1 MPPTYS
7 TTSVA
12 MGTPVPPVV
21 TQSVQPAAGPL
32 PASLTPTVRTLPPRI
47 VRNQLPPK
55 FNQVTLPA
63 KVVTSNLPP
72 IGPPPTPQLPMPSV
86 PLPAPE
92 PLPMSMT
99 VQSVQQVPVQTVQ
112 SVAVPVQT
120 VQSVALPYQSVAAVP
135 TTIQSVAVPYST
147 GSVRPVTTYSTGSVP
162 VPAVSSVYGTSSI
175 GLPYRTASVGAGTP
189 LYSTSSMPIMSAV

>member
-1 MPPTYS
+1 MPTTYS

-12 MGTPVPPVV
+12 MGTPVPPMV

-32 PASLTPTVRTLPPRI
+32 PASLTPTVRTLPPRF

-63 KVVTSNLPP
+63 KVVSTNLPP
-72 IGPPPTPQLPMPSV
+72 IGPPPTPQLAMPSV
-86 PLPAPE
+86 PAPE

-120 VQSVALPYQSVAAVP
+120 VQSVAVPIQSVAAVP

-147 GSVRPVTTYSTGSVP
+147 GSVRPITTYSTGSVP

-189 LYSTSSMPIMSAV
+189 LYSTSSMPIMSTV